1 MKVAIHCHSLMS
13 DGELTC
19 EEILQIAKN
28 EGAFVCAIT
37 DHDIIS
43 IPKDAEG
50 IKYLPSAE
58 FTADDFTNFHILG
71 YNIQNPQY
79 VKVLYTYLNNLNDEK
94 MRLIIKKLRDINID
108 ISYEDVKKFADG
120 KAINKVIIKKYLV
133 LKRYVPST
141 HEAYNVYMGKN
152 RPAYVKVRDFNATF
166 LINLI
171 KACGGVPVLAHPTK
185 INCNGKDITTQQ
197 LDEILGKLK
206 KLGLVGIEVY
216 NAKMD
221 IKYNETI
228 IELCKKYD
236 LIPMVG
242 SDFHNSN
249 TILTIDMDNN
259 QLKRFIDAV
268 NEAKNNYS
276 LDKIKKFHNYYARSL
291 LDIPNKTVKEDVI
304 NETEFNM

>member
-28 EGAFVCAIT
+28 EGALVCAIT

-43 IPKDAEG
+43 IPKNTEG

-79 VKVLYTYLNNLNDEK
+79 VKELYTYLNNLNDEK
-94 MRLIIKKLRDINID
+94 MRLIIKKLKNMNID
-108 ISYEDVKKFADG
+108 ISYDDVKKFAGG
-120 KAINKVIIKKYLV
+120 KAINKAIIKKYLV

-166 LINLI
+166 LIKLI
-171 KACGGVPVLAHPTK
+171 QACGGVPVLAHPTK
-185 INCNGKDITTQQ
+185 IKCNGKDITTQQ

-206 KLGLVGIEVY
+206 KLGLVGIEVF
-216 NAKMD
+216 NANIN
-221 IKYNETI
+221 IKYDETL

-242 SDFHNSN
+242 SDYHNSN
-249 TILTIDMDNN
+249 ALLTIDMDNN
-259 QLKRFIDAV
+259 QLKRFISAV

-276 LDKIKKFHNYYARSL
+276 LNGIKKFHDVYARPL
-291 LDIPNKTVKEDVI
+291 LDIPNKTVKEDII
-304 NETEFNM
+304 NETEFNL